1 MENGNIQPLNDSG
14 NGSGNGNCNEND
26 NQNTK
31 LSICNRCECTGKE
44 YKNLKQHQKSQIHI
58 LWEMPKT
65 IKDLEIR
72 STKLDNEN
80 SHLRRLNILLLDRIK
95 VLETGN

>member
-1 MENGNIQPLNDSG
+1 MKLIYIREQMENGSTQPLNET
-14 NGSGNGNCNEND
+14 NG
-26 NQNTK
+26 TK

-44 YKNLKQHQKSQIHI
+44 YKNLKQHQKTQVHI

-95 VLETGN
+95 ELELIN

>member
-1 MENGNIQPLNDSG
+1 MENGNIQPLF
-14 NGSGNGNCNEND
+14 NGSGVNTGN
-26 NQNTK
+26 NTGNNNNNNR

-44 YKNLKQHQKSQIHI
+44 YKNLKQHQKTQVHI